1 MLIKGYI
8 LYYSF
13 FGLLKFTCEPQ
24 VCVRYLLPNLSIQGQ
39 WYRIINKKRKGFHE
53 KSIIFKGKTKQM
65 DLQKLKDLVS
75 KGEMTVRHVRCIILG
90 CGGAGKTTLLRRL
103 QNANFKDLKK
113 IKVTELV
120 DVHVNIFDVLENE
133 NTIQSKVF
141 YFYIDKSNYYRRYLS
156 AAAILMVSIY
166 KLVHY

>member
-1 MLIKGYI
+1 M
-8 LYYSF
+8 
-13 FGLLKFTCEPQ
+13 
-24 VCVRYLLPNLSIQGQ
+24 CVRYLLPNLSIQGQ

-141 YFYIDKSNYYRRYLS
+141 LFLYRQKQLLQKVLECCCYIDGQHL
-156 AAAILMVSIY
+156 
-166 KLVHY
+166 